1 MVDRPNTSS
10 QAKRLR
16 RWEWELHDN
25 PNCTFLTLACETGGR
40 WSKEVSDLVGAL
52 TTYKSEQYPRALR
65 KSIKLMYTRR
75 FWQLLSVA
83 AMKGITASV
92 EGIGEVDDSGAF
104 LQMPHFE
111 EVLAGV
117 DIAPE
122 VSRLA

>member
-1 MVDRPNTSS
+1 
-10 QAKRLR
+10 
-16 RWEWELHDN
+16 
-25 PNCTFLTLACETGGR
+25 
-40 WSKEVSDLVGAL
+40 
-52 TTYKSEQYPRALR
+52 
-65 KSIKLMYTRR
+65 
-75 FWQLLSVA
+75 
-83 AMKGITASV
+83 MKGIAASV